1 MLKQRRKT
9 LLIIDDE
16 QIFCDALTDC
26 LQSDELAVLTA
37 NTGADGLAVCS
48 RMRIDLV
55 LLDQKLPDGEGHA
68 LAPAIL
74 ERNDQTKIIFITAF
88 PSFENAVKAIR
99 TGAHDYLSKPLD
111 LEELKLMVQSM
122 LRTLDL
128 EQVVQIHSYEQQRD
142 RDRAVLIGAASG
154 LAGVEALIESATR
167 TDAPVLITGETGT
180 GKNLVAKNIHYRSA
194 SADAPFIAINCAS
207 LPEPLIEAELFGF
220 ERGSFTG
227 AVAAKKGLFELADG
241 GTIFLDEIGEL
252 PIQLQSKLLSVI
264 EDRQVRRIGGTSS
277 KYIKVRIIAATNADL
292 ARVLGKTFRNDLYY
306 RLSVMTIH
314 IPPLRERRQDIPDLA
329 EYILK
334 RVLGAGELSL
344 PGQELRLLQ
353 EYDWPGNVREL
364 RNILERA
371 LLVHQKGM
379 VRPSLLL
386 QHAQTGAASVS
397 GSADQRQQAIV
408 PLEEAERRLILAALD
423 QYGGNVT
430 RAAQAL
436 GISLSTMKR
445 RLEQY
450 RSGPD

>member
-314 IPPLRERRQDIPDLA
+314 IPPLRKRRQDIPDLA